1 MSHHAA
7 TDRPSVTI
15 PMLQQR
21 ARDGQ
26 RLVMTTAYDAV
37 TARLADPIVD
47 MILVGDSVGNV
58 CLGFDNTLPV
68 SMAMMNHHLEA
79 VARTRPRALLVADM
93 PYLSYHLSLD
103 DTLCNAGG
111 FLQRGAAA
119 VKLEGGAKRVET
131 IRALVECEIPV
142 MGHLGLTP
150 QSVHA
155 MGGFKVQGRGAQDAI
170 RILEDAHR
178 LQEAGCFALVLEGIP
193 SELAAR
199 ITESLSI
206 PTIGIGA
213 GPHCSG
219 QVLVLHD
226 VLGLTQGHR
235 PKFVRTYV
243 DGFDVLQQALAQWAE
258 DVRSGAFP
266 SAAESYALP
275 AEAQAAVAAWTP
287 TSVHPLMRPLML
299 TFRTIKSL
307 TQCLRGYRTSSL
319 RVGFVPTMGFLHEG
333 HRALIEESVARC
345 DITVVSIFVNPTQ
358 FGPERGSRPLSPRPG
373 RRSRALPQ
381 GRREHDL
388 PARCQRDLSARLPDH
403 CRARPRGRTAVRRC
417 PARAFP
423 RGRYCGRPSCSTS
436 CSRMSPSSAR
446 RTSSNVP

>member
-26 RLVMTTAYDAV
+26 RLVMTTAYDAI

-111 FLQRGAAA
+111 FLQRGASA

-131 IRALVECEIPV
+131 VQALVECEIPV

-155 MGGFKVQGRGAQDAI
+155 MGGFKVQGRGAQDAL

-193 SELAAR
+193 SELATR
-199 ITESLSI
+199 ITQSLSI

-213 GPHCSG
+213 GPECSG

-243 DGFDVLQQALAQWAE
+243 DGFHVLQQALAQWAE

-266 SAAESYALP
+266 SSAESYALP
-275 AEAQAAVAAWTP
+275 AEAQAAVAAWA
-287 TSVHPLMRPLML
+287 SH
-299 TFRTIKSL
+299 
-307 TQCLRGYRTSSL
+307 SS
-319 RVGFVPTMGFLHEG
+319 T
-333 HRALIEESVARC
+333 
-345 DITVVSIFVNPTQ
+345 
-358 FGPERGSRPLSPRPG
+358 
-373 RRSRALPQ
+373 RS
-381 GRREHDL
+381 
-388 PARCQRDLSARLPDH
+388 
-403 CRARPRGRTAVRRC
+403 
-417 PARAFP
+417 
-423 RGRYCGRPSCSTS
+423 
-436 CSRMSPSSAR
+436 
-446 RTSSNVP
+446 

>member
-1 MSHHAA
+1 MSHHSSP
-7 TDRPSVTI
+7 DRPLVTI

-21 ARDGQ
+21 VRDNQ

-37 TARLADPIVD
+37 MARLTDPVVD
-47 MILVGDSVGNV
+47 VILVGDSVGNV

-79 VARTRPRALLVADM
+79 VARTKPRALLVADM

-119 VKLEGGAKRVET
+119 VKLEGGEKRVET

-155 MGGFKVQGRGAQDAI
+155 MGGFKVQGRGAEDAV

-213 GPHCSG
+213 GPHCAG

-243 DGFDVLQQALAQWAE
+243 DGFDLLQQGLTHWAE
-258 DVRSGAFP
+258 DVRGGAFP
-266 SAAESYALP
+266 SPAESYALP
-275 AEAQAAVAAWTP
+275 ADVQAAVAAWMPP
-287 TSVHPLMRPLML
+287 TIR
-299 TFRTIKSL
+299 
-307 TQCLRGYRTSSL
+307 SS
-319 RVGFVPTMGFLHEG
+319 
-333 HRALIEESVARC
+333 
-345 DITVVSIFVNPTQ
+345 
-358 FGPERGSRPLSPRPG
+358 
-373 RRSRALPQ
+373 
-381 GRREHDL
+381 
-388 PARCQRDLSARLPDH
+388 
-403 CRARPRGRTAVRRC
+403 
-417 PARAFP
+417 
-423 RGRYCGRPSCSTS
+423 
-436 CSRMSPSSAR
+436 
-446 RTSSNVP
+446 